1 MPYIK
6 KIKARE
12 ILDSRGMPTIEVE
25 VVTTSNVVGKAKVPS
40 GASTGMY
47 EALELRDNDKN
58 RLLGKGV
65 LKAVNNVNES
75 IASSLV
81 GKNIISQREID
92 EAMIKLDG
100 SKNKDNLGA
109 NAILGV
115 SLAISRAASNYYNM
129 PLYKYLNSNE
139 DVVLPIPL
147 MNIMN
152 GGAHASN
159 GLDFQEYM
167 IVPFNFEKF
176 SDALR
181 AGVEIFYSLKRILNK
196 LGKPTSLGDEGGFAP
211 SLSNNEEPLKLI
223 MQAIQEANY
232 EGKVAIAL
240 DVAASEFYDEDKE
253 KYILKNENK
262 ELTSKEFAEYL
273 NNLVNNYPIVSIEDG
288 MDENDYEGWKLL
300 SETLDKDILLVGDDL
315 FVTNKE
321 RLQKGIDLN
330 IANSILIKLNQIGTL
345 SETLDTIKCAK
356 ENDYHYIISHRSGET
371 SDTFIADLAVSSKSG
386 LIKTGSLSRSERIE
400 KYNRLLKIEEDNENS
415 KYGLDS
421 LKERFNKLMN

>member
-58 RLLGKGV
+58 RFLGKGV

-81 GKNIISQREID
+81 GKNIISQKEID

-129 PLYKYLNSNE
+129 PLFKYLNSNE

-211 SLSNNEEPLKLI
+211 SLSSNEEPLKLI

-232 EGKVAIAL
+232 
-240 DVAASEFYDEDKE
+240 
-253 KYILKNENK
+253 
-262 ELTSKEFAEYL
+262 
-273 NNLVNNYPIVSIEDG
+273 
-288 MDENDYEGWKLL
+288 
-300 SETLDKDILLVGDDL
+300 
-315 FVTNKE
+315 
-321 RLQKGIDLN
+321 
-330 IANSILIKLNQIGTL
+330 
-345 SETLDTIKCAK
+345 
-356 ENDYHYIISHRSGET
+356 
-371 SDTFIADLAVSSKSG
+371 
-386 LIKTGSLSRSERIE
+386 
-400 KYNRLLKIEEDNENS
+400 
-415 KYGLDS
+415 
-421 LKERFNKLMN
+421 